1 VTRCIILPVTPNL
14 TKTSVIQ
21 SLNGIKTEDEIND
34 EERPLKAL
42 QCGRCHE
49 INSSTNRFCSKCGSP
64 LDVRTALEVQ
74 KEQETTDQIMN
85 KLFEN
90 TKFRNAVEQA
100 LRVLK

>member
-1 VTRCIILPVTPNL
+1 MWL
-14 TKTSVIQ
+14 
-21 SLNGIKTEDEIND
+21 
-34 EERPLKAL
+34 
-42 QCGRCHE
+42 
-49 INSSTNRFCSKCGSP
+49 SP

-90 TKFRNAVEQA
+90 PKFRNAVEQA

>member
-1 VTRCIILPVTPNL
+1 MKPKPVY
-14 TKTSVIQ
+14 
-21 SLNGIKTEDEIND
+21 
-34 EERPLKAL
+34 
-42 QCGRCHE
+42 
-49 INSSTNRFCSKCGSP
+49 SSPCSKCGSP

-90 TKFRNAVEQA
+90 KKFRNAVEQA

>member
-1 VTRCIILPVTPNL
+1 MIANRCWGHVFETTTPKPVY
-14 TKTSVIQ
+14 
-21 SLNGIKTEDEIND
+21 
-34 EERPLKAL
+34 
-42 QCGRCHE
+42 
-49 INSSTNRFCSKCGSP
+49 SSPCSKSGSP

-90 TKFRNAVEQA
+90 KKFRNAVEHA

>member
-1 VTRCIILPVTPNL
+1 MFYECSRVIDKRCQKKPRLI
-14 TKTSVIQ
+14 
-21 SLNGIKTEDEIND
+21 
-34 EERPLKAL
+34 
-42 QCGRCHE
+42 
-49 INSSTNRFCSKCGSP
+49 P

-90 TKFRNAVEQA
+90 PKFRNAVEQA